1 MQYVAIIAAVLA
13 LFKDTLSGLFKSRE
27 VKFVIIGLAA
37 YYFYTTTKKKEDKEN
52 ILSNLADNEAG
63 LIAQRLHTA
72 FHPYVSTPIF
82 GWYPPDGTDE
92 TAVETI
98 AAQMGKKKN
107 YSAVSEAFNLLF
119 SQNLDDELR
128 SEGVFDI
135 FFNAY
140 NAQSGGTGG
149 TPTTPAPNSSKGFK
163 KGDVVYSFGEWNL
176 RSTTA
181 PYGVI
186 DKTVKGEDWILYNNP
201 YLSTIGGTKGYW
213 VVIQQPKSRYTFYPS
228 YYVVFLD
235 ALYKK

>member
-1 MQYVAIIAAVLA
+1 MQYVAIIAAVIA
-13 LFKDTLSGLFKSRE
+13 LFKDTFSGLFKSRE
-27 VKFVIIGLAA
+27 VKFVLIGIGA
-37 YYFYTTTKKKEDKEN
+37 YYFYTNTKKKEEKED

-63 LIAQRLHTA
+63 LLAQRLHAA

-92 TAVETI
+92 TAIEAI
-98 AAQMGKKKN
+98 AVQMGKKKN
-107 YSAVSEAFNLLF
+107 YSAVAEAFKVMF

-128 SEGVFDI
+128 SEGVFDT
-135 FFNAY
+135 FFNTY
-140 NAQSGGTGG
+140 NAQLGGTGG
-149 TPTTPAPNSSKGFK
+149 TTNTPAPTSTKGFK
-163 KGDVVYSFGEWNL
+163 KGDIVYSYGDWNL

-181 PYGVI
+181 PYGVV

-201 YLSTIGGTKGYW
+201 YLATIGGKQGYW